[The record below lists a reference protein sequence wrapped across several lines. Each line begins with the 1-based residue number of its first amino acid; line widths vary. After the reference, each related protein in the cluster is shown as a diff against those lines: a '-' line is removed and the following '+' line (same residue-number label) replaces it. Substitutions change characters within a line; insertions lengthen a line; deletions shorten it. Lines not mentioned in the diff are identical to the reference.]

1 MVVDLEMT
9 GLRAKTDR
17 ILEVGAARV
26 RNGVVTDT
34 YSAVIRQQ
42 EKLSEKIVNLT
53 GITDEMSE
61 KGRELDE
68 VMKEFL
74 TFLGE
79 EILVGQNIIFDYSF
93 LKQWAVNHKYSF
105 ERQAVDTLKLARKF
119 LPQEEKKDLESLCR
133 YFGIPRCNAHRAL
146 DDAIETMQ
154 IFEELKKNYG
164 EEDEEAF
171 APKPLLY
178 KAKKQSPATPRQI
191 RYLQELAACHNI
203 ELPRSLEGITRSEA
217 SKLTDQLILRYG
229 KMQQGNQ
236 ESG

>member
-34 YSAVIRQQ
+34 YSAIIRQQ

-119 LPQEEKKDLESLCR
+119 LPQKEKKDLESLCR

-217 SKLTDQLILRYG
+217 SRLTDQLILRYG